1 MPLIWLKRNYIP
13 LKKYPDL
20 RFLLDMGISSR
31 IAPWLKNQ
39 GHEAIHLNDENLFQL
54 PDKAILEKAVRE
66 DRIILTADMDFGQLL
81 ALNKSQQASVIQFRV
96 SDFTPDN
103 IESKLELLFK
113 KFADELDGNF
123 LITIEDYRI
132 RYRRLPI

>member
-1 MPLIWLKRNYIP
+1 M
-13 LKKYPDL
+13 
-20 RFLLDMGISSR
+20 
-31 IAPWLKNQ
+31 
-39 GHEAIHLNDENLFQL
+39 NDENLFQL